1 MRVIQ
6 GGEHSDGLCIAVD
19 NTGNIYIGG
28 YTTKYSSGDPD
39 AFIAKLS
46 YDGSV
51 KWFRIIRGEK
61 SEKIYDIAIDNAN
74 NIYVLGSTNSYSE
87 TPDDIDF
94 FISKLSSEGSI
105 EWFKIIGGDK
115 SDIGIDMAIDPLGN
129 IFITGETSSYGIGTQ
144 NVFVSKLSPN
154 GSVIW
159 FMTMDSIADI
169 EKGQS
174 ILIKENNLYITGE
187 VMDVL
192 TGKLDFFIAKL
203 NQNGSVNWF
212 EILGNYDYDEGSV
225 DIFCDDSGDLL
236 VAGVQNIPPGSSSS
250 ISLSSNI
257 FITKLNRT
265 GSVVWS
271 KTLNYSFMDAIL
283 SMEVIEQ
290 RIYIVGYI
298 GTLKQEYIDLDIVI
312 AELNQTGS
320 PIWSKVIESEKV
332 ELGCD
337 LVIENESNIVIA
349 GSLYDIIGN
358 TQAVLITKIDS
369 ETLKEVNE
377 TYFKQ
382 IDTNQPFGNV
392 TSIRPIETSIALNA
406 TFCSVNISYYNPQSD
421 SINPESDLVSTSSE
435 YYVLNS
441 DQGGVSG
448 YPEQLFSSDVLRRN
462 IVAYLK
468 RYELNKL

>member
-1 MRVIQ
+1 MQKKISPFIILVIIIFAFVYYTTFLNVTKQTGLPTNWLRVIQ

-250 ISLSSNI
+250 ISLSSN
-257 FITKLNRT
+257 KLFLSFQKNILILF
-265 GSVVWS
+265 
-271 KTLNYSFMDAIL
+271 LN
-283 SMEVIEQ
+283 
-290 RIYIVGYI
+290 IYKS
-298 GTLKQEYIDLDIVI
+298 T
-312 AELNQTGS
+312 
-320 PIWSKVIESEKV
+320 IESPAIQYAP
-332 ELGCD
+332 LS
-337 LVIENESNIVIA
+337 VISFFHI
-349 GSLYDIIGN
+349 
-358 TQAVLITKIDS
+358 
-369 ETLKEVNE
+369 
-377 TYFKQ
+377 
-382 IDTNQPFGNV
+382 
-392 TSIRPIETSIALNA
+392 
-406 TFCSVNISYYNPQSD
+406 
-421 SINPESDLVSTSSE
+421 
-435 YYVLNS
+435 
-441 DQGGVSG
+441 
-448 YPEQLFSSDVLRRN
+448 
-462 IVAYLK
+462 
-468 RYELNKL
+468 